1 MNPQNIAS
9 VTSQNLFGIPSSY
22 TIPGNESYTLSMGL
36 AALAGGHHIPPQIM
50 NNSSALYA

>member
-36 AALAGGHHIPPQIM
+36 AALAGGHHIPP
-50 NNSSALYA
+50 